1 MLRGRRLTFKTRDTS
16 HVRTQWRRI
25 NIYVEEGSGATL
37 ARGHSPKVTEKADY
51 E

>member
-1 MLRGRRLTFKTRDTS
+1 MLRGRRLTFRTRDAS
-16 HVRTQWRRI
+16 HVRPQWQR

-37 ARGHSPKVTEKADY
+37 ARVYRPKVTEKADY